1 MFFFLFYSSP
11 CVRDPMNA
19 ETQELVLD
27 VVKNTKVVLNH
38 KIPGERSQLW
48 KLSSE
53 GYLEH
58 EGSSPPLHPNQT
70 RKKEN
75 VLVLDI
81 ESTAPQPNTYTR
93 LTLRRIDPRRQS
105 TQKWRFT
112 EEGRLCCDHYNM
124 CVQVMDG
131 FYGLR
136 AGTVFYI
143 FLFT

>member
-1 MFFFLFYSSP
+1 M
-11 CVRDPMNA
+11 
-19 ETQELVLD
+19 
-27 VVKNTKVVLNH
+27 NH
-38 KIPGERSQLW
+38 KVAGERSQLW
-48 KLSSE
+48 KISSE

-58 EGSSPPLHPNQT
+58 EGSSPPLHPNQS

-75 VLVLDI
+75 VMVLDI

-112 EEGRLCCDHYNM
+112 DNGRLCCDHNNM

-136 AGTVFYI
+136 TGNVYNI
-143 FLFT
+143 QCLPDKIL